1 MNFTMVM
8 IICFLPE
15 VCTAVF
21 NKTTFNSYD
30 SCMKT
35 SASTVEYMQQNYP
48 SSAGEIYC
56 MTPEE
61 ASNYKLFLDNSGT
74 PTLSKPAFPEA

>member
-1 MNFTMVM
+1 MNFTMLM
-8 IICFLPE
+8 IICFLPG

-21 NKTTFNSYD
+21 NDTTFDSYD
-30 SCMKT
+30 SCIKT
-35 SASTVEYMQQNYP
+35 SASTVEYIKQTYP
-48 SSAGEIYC
+48 TTAGEIYC

>member
-1 MNFTMVM
+1 
-8 IICFLPE
+8 
-15 VCTAVF
+15 
-21 NKTTFNSYD
+21 
-30 SCMKT
+30 MKT